1 MAMKNPYQTYQQ
13 NAVNTSSPEELTLML
28 YNGCI
33 KFIRL
38 ASMAMEKGTIEA
50 KNTNVIKAQAIIQEL
65 RSTLRMDSELAESLD
80 QIYDYMFNRL
90 VEANIHNNKEIMKE
104 VEELA
109 AEFRN
114 TWKQAME
121 NSKTGQ

>member
-38 ASMAMEKGTIEA
+38 ASMAMEKENIEA
-50 KNTNVIKAQAIIQEL
+50 KNTNVPKTQAIIKL
-65 RSTLRMDSELAESLD
+65 RARSEWIVS
-80 QIYDYMFNRL
+80 
-90 VEANIHNNKEIMKE
+90 
-104 VEELA
+104 
-109 AEFRN
+109 
-114 TWKQAME
+114 
-121 NSKTGQ
+121 

>member
-38 ASMAMEKGTIEA
+38 ASMAMEIGNIEA
-50 KNTNVIKAQAIIQEL
+50 KNTNIIKSQSIIQEL
-65 RSTLRMDSELAESLD
+65 RNTLRMDSELARSMD
-80 QIYDYMFNRL
+80 QIYEYMFNRL
-90 VEANIHNNKEIMKE
+90 VEANIQNNKEVMKE

-109 AEFRN
+109 TEFRN
-114 TWKQAME
+114 TWKQAIE
-121 NSKTGQ
+121 NSKASQ